1 MAMKIELDR
10 EAADC
15 ITLLNLKDHRGYLK
29 KELKQYKKGGY
40 LHPDDIAKNVELIKA
55 TTLIIKYFGEE

>member
-29 KELKQYKKGGY
+29 KELKQYKKGEY
-40 LHPDDIAKNVELIKA
+40 LHPDDVAGNIKLIEA
-55 TTLIIKYFGEE
+55 MTLIIKYFGEE